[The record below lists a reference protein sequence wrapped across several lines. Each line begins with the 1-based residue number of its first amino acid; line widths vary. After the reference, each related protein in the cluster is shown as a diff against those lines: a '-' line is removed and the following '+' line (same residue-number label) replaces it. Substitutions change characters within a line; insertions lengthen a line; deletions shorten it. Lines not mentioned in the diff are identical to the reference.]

1 MENMPLVMAP
11 CNTEMEIKKVSAEDK
26 TRKHLNEM
34 GIVEGS
40 KITLLSS
47 TSRGV
52 IVIVKEGRL
61 CLDGAL
67 ARKILVA

>member
-1 MENMPLVMAP
+1 MPLVMAP
-11 CNTEMEIKKVSAEDK
+11 LDREMVIKKISAEEK
-26 TRKHLNEM
+26 TKKHLREI
-34 GIVEGS
+34 GITEGGN
-40 KITLLSS
+40 ITLVSGS
-47 TSRGV
+47 PKGV

>member
-1 MENMPLVMAP
+1 MPLIMAP
-11 CNTEMEIKKVSAEDK
+11 KNVEMEVRKITVEDK
-26 TRKHLNEM
+26 TRKHLQEI
-34 GIVEGS
+34 GITVGS

-47 TSRGV
+47 GANGV
-52 IVIVKEGRL
+52 IIVVKEGRL

>member
-1 MENMPLVMAP
+1 MPLVMAP
-11 CNTEMEIKKVSAEDK
+11 GNREMEVKKISADDK
-26 TRKHLNEM
+26 TRRHLREI
-34 GIVEGS
+34 GIAEGC
-40 KITLLSS
+40 KITLVAGTPS
-47 TSRGV
+47 GV

>member
-1 MENMPLVMAP
+1 MPLVMAP
-11 CNTEMEIKKVSAEDK
+11 VDNEMEIKRISADDK
-26 TRKHLNEM
+26 TKKHLREI
-34 GIVEGS
+34 GVIEGG
-40 KITLLSS
+40 KITLVSGS
-47 TSRGV
+47 AKGV

>member
-1 MENMPLVMAP
+1 MPLVMAP
-11 CNTEMEIKKVSAEDK
+11 GDREMEVKKISADEK
-26 TRKHLNEM
+26 TKKHLREI
-34 GIVEGS
+34 GIAEGC
-40 KITLLSS
+40 KIMLVSGS
-47 TSRGV
+47 NNGV

>member
-1 MENMPLVMAP
+1 MPLVMAP
-11 CNTEMEIKKVSAEDK
+11 RDREMEIKKISADDK
-26 TRKHLNEM
+26 SKKHLREI
-34 GIVEGS
+34 GIAEGG

-47 TSRGV
+47 SVNGV

-61 CLDGAL
+61 CLDGTL